1 MKKQR
6 VFLLQTDVGQPD
18 PWDDSINIANVG
30 VNPGLGLTNNAADYE
45 NIIQFFQR
53 ADNRFSVTYSSY
65 ADKHLVLKRPFSV
78 HDIATEVGINFDT
91 VADIMDKHIWTG
103 HSVKARVILMGSII
117 EDDVPLNQQ
126 DVIARATFYCRYDNK
141 IIDIV
146 NNVEVDNPKIIP
158 WFFCYKTDDL
168 PLYYMV
174 FNHHAVQC
182 IDDIEGKYNNNYV
195 YTIGN
200 HLKNLNEVIFKPKMS
215 RNARVIGDHNIMV
228 RGGSFTVEPFGSW
241 FVKQHIPD
249 FFKDAK
255 VKVDTNFDYFWED
268 GKLVVNTLNKQKGY
282 LIIRWN
288 TATGMDLI
296 FHTSK
301 NRFFKDYIVDV
312 IE

>member
-1 MKKQR
+1 MLKQR

-30 VNPGLGLTNNAADYE
+30 VNPGLGLNNNAAEYE
-45 NIIQFFQR
+45 NNFQFFQR
-53 ADNRFSVTYSSY
+53 ADNRFSVTYSPY
-65 ADKHLVLKRPFSV
+65 TDKHLVLKKPFSM
-78 HDIATEVGINFDT
+78 HDIATEVGINFDDI
-91 VADIMDKHIWTG
+91 AAIMDKHVWTG

-126 DVIARATFYCRYDNK
+126 DVVSRATFYCRYDNK
-141 IIDIV
+141 IIDI
-146 NNVEVDNPKIIP
+146 NTGVEVVNPRIIP

-168 PLYYMV
+168 PLYYIV
-174 FNHHAVQC
+174 FNHHAIQC
-182 IDDIEGKYNNNYV
+182 IDNIEGKYNNNLV

-200 HLKNLNEVIFKPKMS
+200 HLKNLTEIIFKPKFS
-215 RNARVIGDHNIMV
+215 RNARVIGDNNIMV
-228 RGGSFTVEPFGSW
+228 RGSSFTVEPFGTW
-241 FVKQHIPD
+241 FVKQHLPE

-255 VKVDTNFDYFWED
+255 VKVDTNFDYVWEE

-301 NRFFKDYIVDV
+301 NRFFKDYVVDV